1 MLTGA
6 AYDSHVRRLEVP
18 MRRFINWLGR
28 VPAWVWLLLACTQVL
43 NIFARSSEIIGL
55 RRDIP
60 RLPEHEAWDEIR
72 EKFQQMLCNDELQLV
87 ASIIALLAFAAFA
100 IARIMNSRAH
110 HSVAQP

>member
-1 MLTGA
+1 
-6 AYDSHVRRLEVP
+6 
-18 MRRFINWLGR
+18 MRRFVRWLGC

-72 EKFQQMLCNDELQLV
+72 EKFQQMLWNDENQLV
-87 ASIIALLAFAAFA
+87 ASIIGLGAFAAFA
-100 IARIMNSRAH
+100 YAKVKMPHADHAVPSREC
-110 HSVAQP
+110 